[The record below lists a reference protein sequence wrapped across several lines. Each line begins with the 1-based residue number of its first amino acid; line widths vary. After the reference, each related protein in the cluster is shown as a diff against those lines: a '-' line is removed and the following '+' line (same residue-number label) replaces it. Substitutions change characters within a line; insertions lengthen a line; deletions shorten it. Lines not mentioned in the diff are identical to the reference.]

1 MCEKKKKKKPA
12 VMEMA
17 KMIKSLENGNDLNI

>member
-1 MCEKKKKKKPA
+1 MWEKKKKKPA
-12 VMEMA
+12 VMEMG

>member
-1 MCEKKKKKKPA
+1 MCGKKKKKKPA
-12 VMEMA
+12 VMEMG